1 MGIKYHKHK
10 GVESNGQLKS
20 HPIKRIHKE
29 KKAQKYHVMALK
41 QEASDKKYGKVPK
54 KSSKKKV
61 KGIEKLFGNR
71 KEKETENIIELEENV
86 DADGYLAI
94 DLNKLDTK
102 GVRILGPQKGKI
114 WFAEKGDIKGI
125 QFDK

>member
-41 QEASDKKYGKVPK
+41 QEASDNKYGKVPK
-54 KSSKKKV
+54 KKSSKKKAIG
-61 KGIEKLFGNR
+61 KKKFFGD
-71 KEKETENIIELEENV
+71 KQSVQKLEEKIPTDV
-86 DADGYLAI
+86 DGYLAI
-94 DLNKLDTK
+94 DLRKLDKK
-102 GVRILGPQKGKI
+102 GVRIIGAEKGKI
-114 WFAEKGDIKGI
+114 WFASEGDIKGI